1 MGGKHGEL
9 VQLFPSKPSED
20 HIFARIV
27 QHLRLRQGELRK
39 DPVSQALKAHD
50 VNVQR
55 PVVRVESHDLL
66 LGLHRRLL
74 RRHHKKSALRFLHGQ
89 LDDLPIYIFCF
100 SGTGTAGDDA

>member
-9 VQLFPSKPSED
+9 VHLFPGKPSED

-50 VNVQR
+50 VDVQC

-74 RRHHKKSALRFLHGQ
+74 RRYHKKSALRFLRGQ
-89 LDDLPIYIFCF
+89 LDDLPVYIFCF

>member
-9 VQLFPSKPSED
+9 VHLFPGKPSED

-50 VNVQR
+50 VDVQC

-74 RRHHKKSALRFLHGQ
+74 RRYHKKSALRFLHGQ
-89 LDDLPIYIFCF
+89 FNEFPIYIFCF

>member
-9 VQLFPSKPSED
+9 VHLFPGKPSED

-50 VNVQR
+50 VDVQC

-74 RRHHKKSALRFLHGQ
+74 RRYHKKSALRFLHGQ
-89 LDDLPIYIFCF
+89 FNEFPIYIFCF
-100 SGTGTAGDDA
+100 SGTGTAGDNA

>member
-9 VQLFPSKPSED
+9 VHLFPGKPSED

-27 QHLRLRQGELRK
+27 QHLRLRQGELRE
-39 DPVSQALKAHD
+39 DPVGQALKAHD
-50 VNVQR
+50 VDVQR

-74 RRHHKKSALRFLHGQ
+74 RRYDKKSALRFLHGQ
-89 LDDLPIYIFCF
+89 FNEFPIYIFCF

>member
-9 VQLFPSKPSED
+9 VHLFPGKLSED

-27 QHLRLRQGELRK
+27 QHLRLRQGELRE
-39 DPVSQALKAHD
+39 DPVGQALKAHD
-50 VNVQR
+50 VDVQR

-74 RRHHKKSALRFLHGQ
+74 RRHHKKPALRFLRGQ
-89 LDDLPIYIFCF
+89 LDDLPVYIFCF